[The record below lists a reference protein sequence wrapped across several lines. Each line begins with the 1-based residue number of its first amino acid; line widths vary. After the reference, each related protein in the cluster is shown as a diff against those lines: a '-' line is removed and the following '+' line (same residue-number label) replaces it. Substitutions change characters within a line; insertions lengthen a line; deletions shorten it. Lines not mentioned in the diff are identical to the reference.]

1 MASSSYRSPAT
12 SPQYPSSASLP
23 NPKKRPSLSVTSHP
37 PNAKRRKPTNASQV
51 STPATSHP
59 LRQTSFPPEE
69 SALDFGER
77 SPSVDSDVTGV
88 TGVTGHQSTR
98 TSGTQQRKPKKRGR
112 KMKTEE
118 ISVVSGGKAAAAD
131 AASAAGQVAE
141 EGEDDDDDDGDENE
155 GVMGD
160 QEKQQKR
167 KERADLAF
175 LIEHFNEDQLHR
187 YEAMRRNKFRKET
200 VRRIVNQTLSQSVPP
215 SVVIGISGYTKLLVG
230 LLIERARDVQEQNA
244 AVAAAAYPSPP
255 SGPESTRTPTKQPN
269 AAPSQ
274 GSTLQS
280 SSFDSSATVLNHG
293 PFPASSFERPSVQQ
307 DTESDSDR
315 PPEINHN
322 DIFGSFSSPPQPLN
336 LPLPPPPEL
345 PADGLKPLPSPSR
358 YTSNLYDAHIP
369 GQTAASRHLDTRR
382 PSEAKEQ
389 TKPTDSKI
397 LGPLLPDD
405 LREAFRRHKRNGEAA
420 GIGQG
425 GLSLMGIGVQG
436 TFAGGR
442 GKGRRLFG

>member
-51 STPATSHP
+51 STPGTSHP

-77 SPSVDSDVTGV
+77 SPSVESDVTGV
-88 TGVTGHQSTR
+88 TGVTGHQSIR
-98 TSGTQQRKPKKRGR
+98 TSGTQQRKPRKRGR
-112 KMKTEE
+112 KTKTEE
-118 ISVVSGGKAAAAD
+118 VSVVSGGKAVAAD

-141 EGEDDDDDDGDENE
+141 DGEDDDDDGDENE

-255 SGPESTRTPTKQPN
+255 SGPESTRTPTKQQN
-269 AAPSQ
+269 AVPSQ

-280 SSFDSSATVLNHG
+280 PSFDSSTTVLNDG
-293 PFPASSFERPSVQQ
+293 PVTASSFERASGQQ
-307 DTESDSDR
+307 DAESDSDR

-322 DIFGSFSSPPQPLN
+322 DIFGSFSSPPPPLN
-336 LPLPPPPEL
+336 LPLPPEL
-345 PADGLKPLPSPSR
+345 PADGLKPLSSPSR
-358 YTSNLYDAHIP
+358 YTSNLYDAHMP
-369 GQTAASRHLDTRR
+369 RETAASRELDTRR

-389 TKPTDSKI
+389 KKAKDSRI

-420 GIGQG
+420 GISQG

-442 GKGRRLFG
+442 GKGKRLFG